1 MTAPQRVFFFC
12 YRGFGTVYSAKFNYT
27 GEAAAVKKIK
37 LPKKKNALNP
47 RLITEIEH
55 LKACRHPNITSFIVS
70 HVHRNQLFIVME
82 LVTGAT
88 LHSVNDM
95 VEKHDDGFIAAVAR
109 SCLSAISC
117 IHSKGLI
124 HQDIKSENILVSVEG
139 EIKVTD
145 FGLSSK
151 ITDSVRDPHAGT
163 VDYHAPEMLAPVP
176 AFCEKVDIWAM
187 GIVVVE
193 MVNGSPPYSSAPVD
207 QVRQLILAN
216 PTPVLSE
223 PVTDLLGSFIHSLC
237 TVDQEVRPSAAT
249 ALEDPF
255 LQGAADNHG
264 VAAYV
269 AGLKAKS
276 KKK

>member
-1 MTAPQRVFFFC
+1 VFFFC
-12 YRGFGTVYSAKFNYT
+12 YRGFGTVYAAKFFHT

-37 LPKKKNALNP
+37 FPKKKNALSP
-47 RLITEIEH
+47 MLIKEIEH
-55 LKACRHPNITSFIVS
+55 LKACRHPNITSFIIS
-70 HVHRNQLFIVME
+70 HVHRNHLFIVME

-88 LHSVNDM
+88 LHVVNGM

-145 FGLSSK
+145 FGVSSK
-151 ITDSVRDPHAGT
+151 ITDSVRNPHAGT

-176 AFCEKVDIWAM
+176 AFCEKVDVWAM

-193 MVNGSPPYSSAPVD
+193 MVNGSPPHSPDSSATPD
-207 QVRQLILAN
+207 QVKRLILAN

-255 LQGAADNHG
+255 LQGAADKHG